1 MNQFPDHERFM
12 RQCFDLAIA
21 AGEKG
26 NHTFGALLVFEGE
39 VILTSEN
46 TVNTD
51 NDNSRHAELS
61 LMVAAHRKLPKQ
73 VIEQC
78 TVYTSTAPCMMCSA
92 MILFMGVKKV
102 VYGVSYE
109 AFARLSKSSSK
120 RVPCDE
126 LYRLAETPLVWIG
139 PVLEEEGLK
148 VFSHWPHRDSFSS
161 VFRKNNY

>member
-1 MNQFPDHERFM
+1 MNQFPEHERFM
-12 RQCFDLAIA
+12 RQCFDLAVA

-26 NHTFGALLVFEGE
+26 NHTFGALLVYEGE

-51 NDNSRHAELS
+51 DDNSHHAELS
-61 LMVAAHRKLPKQ
+61 LMVEANRKFSKQ
-73 VIEQC
+73 FIGQC

-92 MILFMGVKKV
+92 MILSMGVKKV
-102 VYGVSYE
+102 VYGVSYK
-109 AFARLSKSSSK
+109 AFARLSQSNSK

-139 PVLEEEGLK
+139 PVLEEEGLR
-148 VFSHWPHRDSFSS
+148 VFSHWPHGDSFSP
-161 VFRKNNY
+161 VFRKNNR